1 MAIRLLYLVSH
12 PIQYQAPLLR
22 RIARESDIDLRVI
35 FKADAGTTGYFDPGF
50 QTLVTWDVPL
60 RDGYRSDVL
69 PDDALGRAIADA
81 DAIWLH
87 GWQSLRMWRA
97 LTEAVRRNVPV
108 LMRGE
113 NTLAAMPDGAGL
125 RGLVKRRYL
134 DWIFARCAAFLY
146 IGTANRDYYRV
157 HGVDPARLFFMPY
170 AVDNDFF
177 RARAAEAATRREAFR
192 ASLNL
197 VPGRPV
203 ILFAGKLQRRK
214 HPLTLIEAFQGLD
227 HGRLRQPYLVFVG
240 DGELRESIVATAA
253 QDDRIRF
260 LGFRNQTEM
269 PTFYDLADVFVL
281 PAEKEPWG
289 LAVNEAMNAGCPVIV
304 TDQCGC
310 HADLVDES
318 CGAVIPAGKA
328 DALAEALT
336 QVLGDP
342 ERCRIMGNAARERV
356 RRWNFETCVNGLK
369 AALAYARQKP
379 SPT

>member
-1 MAIRLLYLVSH
+1 MATRLLYLVSH

-22 RIARESDIDLRVI
+22 RIARESDIDLRVV
-35 FKADAGTTGYFDPGF
+35 FKTDAGATEYFDPGF
-50 QTLVTWDVPL
+50 QALVKWDIAL
-60 RDGYRSDVL
+60 RDGYRSEVL
-69 PDDALGRAIADA
+69 PDDALGPAIAEA
-81 DAIWLH
+81 DVMWLH
-87 GWQSLRMWRA
+87 GWQGLRMWRA
-97 LTEAVRRNVPV
+97 LTEATRRNVPV

-134 DWIFARCAAFLY
+134 DRIFARCTAFLY
-146 IGTANRDYYRV
+146 VGTANRDYYRV
-157 HGVDPARLFFMPY
+157 HGIESSRLFLMPY

-177 RARAAEAATRREAFR
+177 RARTAKATTQQDTFR
-192 ASLNL
+192 ASLQL
-197 VPGRPV
+197 APGRPV
-203 ILFAGKLQRRK
+203 ILFAGKLQPRK

-227 HGRLRQPYLVFVG
+227 HDRLRRPYLVFVG
-240 DGELRESIVATAA
+240 DGKLRESIVATAA

-269 PTFYDLADVFVL
+269 PAFYALADVFVL

-289 LAVNEAMNAGCPVIV
+289 LAVNEAMNAGCPAIV
-304 TDQCGC
+304 SDQCGC

-328 DALAEALT
+328 GALTEALT
-336 QVLGDP
+336 RVLGDP
-342 ERCRIMGNAARERV
+342 ERRRIMGSAARERV
-356 RRWNFETCVNGLK
+356 RNWNFETCVAGLK

-379 SPT
+379 PPA

>member
-22 RIARESDIDLRVI
+22 RVARESDIDLRVV
-35 FKADAGTTGYFDPGF
+35 FETDAGETSYFDPGF
-50 QTLVTWDVPL
+50 QVPVKWDVPL
-60 RDGYRSDVL
+60 RDGYRSEVL
-69 PDDALGRAIADA
+69 PDDALDSAIAHVDA
-81 DAIWLH
+81 VWLH
-87 GWQSLRMWRA
+87 GWHGPRMRRA
-97 LTEAVRRNVPV
+97 MTEAARRNTPV

-146 IGTANRDYYRV
+146 IGTANRDYYRA
-157 HGVDPARLFFMPY
+157 HGVDPSRLFFMPY

-177 RARAAEAATRREAFR
+177 RARAVEAATGREAFR

-197 VPGRPV
+197 ASDRPV

-214 HPLTLIEAFQGLD
+214 HPLTLIAAFQELD
-227 HGRLRQPYLVFVG
+227 YDRLGRPYLVFVG
-240 DGELRESIVATAA
+240 DGELRDSIIAA
-253 QDDRIRF
+253 AAHDDRIRF

-269 PTFYDLADVFVL
+269 PAFYDLADVFVL

-310 HADLVDES
+310 HADLVNES
-318 CGAVIPAGKA
+318 CGAVVPSGNA
-328 DALAEALT
+328 DALAAALT
-336 QVLGDP
+336 RVIGDP
-342 ERCRIMGNAARERV
+342 ERRRVMGNAARERIST
-356 RRWNFETCVNGLK
+356 WNFETCVAGLK
-369 AALAYARQKP
+369 TALAYTLQKP
-379 SPT
+379 PPT

>member
-12 PIQYQAPLLR
+12 PIQYQAPLLC
-22 RIARESDIDLRVI
+22 RIARESDIDLRVV
-35 FKADAGTTGYFDPGF
+35 FKTDVGATGYFDPGF
-50 QTLVTWDVPL
+50 QVPVKWDVPL

-69 PDDALGRAIADA
+69 PDGALDSAIADA
-81 DAIWLH
+81 EAVWLH
-87 GWQSLRMWRA
+87 GWQGPRMRRA
-97 LTEAVRRNVPV
+97 LTEAARRNVPV

-134 DWIFARCAAFLY
+134 DWIFARCTAFLY

-157 HGVDPARLFFMPY
+157 HGIDGSRLFFMPY

-192 ASLNL
+192 VSLNL
-197 VPGRPV
+197 APGRPV

-214 HPLTLIEAFQGLD
+214 HPLTLIAAFQGLD
-227 HGRLRQPYLVFVG
+227 HERSRRPYLVFVG
-240 DGELRESIVATAA
+240 DGELRDSIVAAA
-253 QDDRIRF
+253 AHDDRIRF

-269 PTFYDLADVFVL
+269 PAFYDLADVFVL

-318 CGAVIPAGKA
+318 CGVVVPAGKA
-328 DALAEALT
+328 DALAEALAR
-336 QVLGDP
+336 VLGDP
-342 ERCRIMGNAARERV
+342 ERRRIMGNLARERI
-356 RRWNFETCVNGLK
+356 RKWNFEACVTGLK
-369 AALAYARQKP
+369 AALAHVRQKP
-379 SPT
+379 PPT